1 MASTT
6 ISNVKGE
13 LKQYM
18 SNGNYSLTPD
28 QLRDILSRNIPMEK
42 PKRAPSAF
50 LLWKSDNK
58 EMIKA
63 QIPEGSNGR
72 GVMASK
78 GGEIWGQLLDSEK
91 QSYIDKSNNL
101 KEIYLADMRKYKE
114 VVVIE
119 KPKGKRGRPSLT
131 DEEKAI
137 RKAKRE
143 EKKSS
148 VSSVENDTE
157 IATEN
162 KTTHETSVD
171 EQYEEVH
178 DVKVEEFTYDGKEYL
193 LDSNSGE
200 LFDIETEDIIGKKVG
215 DKVVLF

>member
-6 ISNVKGE
+6 MSNVKGE

-91 QSYIDKSNNL
+91 Q
-101 KEIYLADMRKYKE
+101 
-114 VVVIE
+114 
-119 KPKGKRGRPSLT
+119 
-131 DEEKAI
+131 
-137 RKAKRE
+137 
-143 EKKSS
+143 
-148 VSSVENDTE
+148 
-157 IATEN
+157 
-162 KTTHETSVD
+162 
-171 EQYEEVH
+171 
-178 DVKVEEFTYDGKEYL
+178 
-193 LDSNSGE
+193 
-200 LFDIETEDIIGKKVG
+200 
-215 DKVVLF
+215 